1 MNRLPQNDPSAIR
14 QQPRRTFLVSNPVL
28 RKLDD
33 VNEVDQANSATYG
46 GIAVK
51 TIYFLLFSIVGMI
64 VFPIL
69 TPYLQFGKVLEFSV
83 AKFPVSMYMG
93 EAIGLGVSAILA
105 IILQLLARFVRATTP
120 VTGALYCVTQ
130 GYLISY
136 LIFKVLK
143 GYEYLGLL
151 ALVLTVTI
159 VLIMTILYAT
169 GAIRV
174 TKKFR
179 MILITLF
186 STTIV
191 VSLLLLIGS
200 FIPATA
206 GLVAQLRNN
215 YPLSIASGIIFIIIA
230 ALFLLCDFNT
240 IDRVVNNKMPKRY
253 EWAASFGLAFTV
265 LWLYLKVLDLI
276 ITIAG
281 NNKKN

>member
-1 MNRLPQNDPSAIR
+1 MNRLPQNDTSAVR

-28 RKLDD
+28 RKLDNI
-33 VNEVDQANSATYG
+33 NEVDQTNSATYG
-46 GIAVK
+46 GIAFK

-64 VFPIL
+64 LFPIL
-69 TPYLQFGKVLEFSV
+69 TPYLQTGKVLEFSV
-83 AKFPVSMYMG
+83 SKFPVSLYMG
-93 EAIGLGVSAILA
+93 EAIALGVSVIIAIVF
-105 IILQLLARFVRATTP
+105 QLLARFVRSTTP

-130 GYLISY
+130 GYMIAF

-169 GAIRV
+169 GAVRV

-179 MILITLF
+179 MVVITLF
-186 STTIV
+186 TTAFV
-191 VSLLLLIGS
+191 TSLLLLIGS

-215 YPLSIASGIIFIIIA
+215 YALSIGMSVVFIIIG

-240 IDRVVNNKMPKRY
+240 IDRVVTNKMPKKY

-276 ITIAG
+276 MTVAG
-281 NNKKN
+281 NNKKG